1 MTAGVAIPISEG
13 QDFYVPYFEVRLRGG
28 RALGADVVRDITQV
42 SYQDDIGS
50 IDSFEITI
58 NNWDADTR
66 DFKYV
71 DTDLF
76 DPGKELE
83 LWLGYRGGRQG
94 LQRMITG
101 EITSLRPTFPASGQP
116 TLAISGLN
124 LLHRF
129 RSKQRSAAYENRTDS
144 EIARDIAGQLD
155 VPLRTD
161 PAAEATEERFEYLFQ
176 DNEYDILFL
185 LGRARR
191 IGYDLFVEEG
201 DEPGSHRLYFGPST
215 RMERPTYGLD
225 YGRSLVQFQPNLST
239 ANQVG
244 KVTVKGWDATKKE
257 PITYTATRSEL
268 ATRGI
273 GQGSGS
279 QAVENAVQSR
289 EEVIAD
295 RPVHTPE
302 EARTLAVQTLER
314 IAKELV
320 TGTAAVVGLPDLRA
334 GSVVHLGGL
343 GERFSGRYFVTT
355 TTHAI
360 GDSGY
365 STQFGCRREEVEG

>member
-1 MTAGVAIPISEG
+1 MMPSVAVSIAEG
-13 QDFYVPYFEVRLRGG
+13 QDFYAPYFEVRLREG
-28 RALGADVVRDITQV
+28 RSLAADVVRDITQV
-42 SYQDDIGS
+42 TYQDDVGS

-66 DFKYV
+66 NFKYV

-83 LWLGYRGGRQG
+83 LWLGYRNGPQL

-129 RSKQRSAAYENRTDS
+129 RNKQRSEAYENETDS
-144 EIARDIAGQLD
+144 EIAREIAGRLD
-155 VPLRTD
+155 VSLRTD
-161 PAAEATEERFEYLFQ
+161 PAAEAAEERFEYLFQ

-201 DEPGSHRLYFGPST
+201 DQPGSRRLYFGPST
-215 RMERPTYGLD
+215 RMERPAYTLD

-257 PITYTATRSEL
+257 PITHTATRSEL
-268 ATRGI
+268 TTKGI
-273 GQGSGS
+273 GRAGGSE
-279 QAVENAVQSR
+279 AVENAVQSR
-289 EEVIAD
+289 EEVITD
-295 RPVHTPE
+295 RPVHTQE

-314 IAKELV
+314 IAKELI
-320 TGTAAVVGLPDLRA
+320 TGTASVVGLPDLRA

-355 TTHAI
+355 TTHAL

-365 STQFGCRREEVEG
+365 STQFGCRREEVEA

>member
-1 MTAGVAIPISEG
+1 VAPIYTD
-13 QDFYVPYFEVRLRGG
+13 QDFYIPYFKVRLAEG
-28 RALGADVVRDITQV
+28 RSLGADVVRDIIQV
-42 SYQDDIGS
+42 SYRDDVTA

-58 NNWDADTR
+58 NNWDAGTR

-76 DPGKELE
+76 DPGKQVE
-83 LWLGYRGGRQG
+83 LWMGYHGNRDQ

-129 RSKQRSAAYENRTDS
+129 RRKQHSEPYENRTDS
-144 EIARDIAGQLD
+144 EIARDIARRLD
-155 VPLRTD
+155 VDLRTD
-161 PAAEATEERFEYLFQ
+161 PAAEAAEERIEYLFQ

-201 DEPGSHRLYFGPST
+201 DTPGSQQLYFGPST
-215 RMERPTYGLD
+215 RMERPTYALD
-225 YGRSLVQFQPNLST
+225 YGRSLVQFQPELST

-257 PITYTATRSEL
+257 AITYTATRSEL
-268 ATRGI
+268 ATKGI
-273 GQGSGS
+273 GSDAGS

-289 EEVIAD
+289 EEVITD
-295 RPVHTPE
+295 RPVHTPA
-302 EARTLAVQTLER
+302 EAKSLAVNALER

-320 TGTAAVVGLPDLRA
+320 NGSGSVVGLPELRA
-334 GSVVHLGGL
+334 GSVVQLGGL
-343 GERFSGRYFVTT
+343 GERFSGRYFVTS
-355 TTHAI
+355 TTHALN
-360 GDSGY
+360 DAGY
-365 STQFGCRREEVEG
+365 STQFGARREEVQG

>member
-1 MTAGVAIPISEG
+1 MAIPIYTD
-13 QDFYVPYFEVRLRGG
+13 QDFYVPYFEVKLRDSGS
-28 RALGADVVRDITQV
+28 LGDDVVRDIIQV
-42 SYQDDIGS
+42 SYKDDITS

-58 NNWDADTR
+58 NNWDAETR
-66 DFKYV
+66 EFKYI

-83 LWLGYRGGRQG
+83 LWVGYYGRDR

-129 RSKQRSAAYENRTDS
+129 RKKQESRAYENMTDS
-144 EIARDIAGQLD
+144 KIARDIAGRLD
-155 VPLRTD
+155 VDLRSEPGQPLGK
-161 PAAEATEERFEYLFQ
+161 AAREEQFEYLFQ

-185 LGRARR
+185 LNRARR

-201 DEPGSHRLYFGPST
+201 KTAGTRRLYFGPST
-215 RMERPTYGLD
+215 RMERPAYELD
-225 YGRSLVQFQPNLST
+225 YGTTLIEFQPNLST

-244 KVTVKGWDATKKE
+244 KVTVKGWDAKKKQ
-257 PITYTATRSEL
+257 PITYTAKRSEL
-268 ATRGI
+268 ATKGV
-273 GQGSGS
+273 GKEGGSE
-279 QAVENAVQSR
+279 AVENAVESR

-295 RPVHTPE
+295 RPVHTPN
-302 EARTLAVQTLER
+302 EAKTLAIQTLER
-314 IAKELV
+314 IAKDLV
-320 TGTAAVVGLPDLRA
+320 TGTGSVVGLPDVRA
-334 GSVVHLGGL
+334 GSILQLTGL
-343 GERFSGRYFVTT
+343 GKRFSGRYFVTT

-360 GDSGY
+360 NDSGY
-365 STQFGCRREEVEG
+365 TTQFGCRREEVEG